1 MPTINGI
8 ISKHVPGNEQGELQ
22 GALASIGGVTSIVAP
37 VLLTSVFSYF
47 TGAATPIYFP
57 GSAFLAAGVM
67 LALAALLIMRLD
79 REEVPQAA
87 E

>member
-1 MPTINGI
+1 
-8 ISKHVPGNEQGELQ
+8 VPGNEQGELQ

-37 VLLTSVFSYF
+37 VLLTTVFAYF
-47 TGAATPIYFP
+47 TGANAPVYFP

-67 LALAALLIMRLD
+67 LALAALVIVRLD

>member
-1 MPTINGI
+1 M
-8 ISKHVPGNEQGELQ
+8 Q
-22 GALASIGGVTSIVAP
+22 GALASIGGITSIVAP
-37 VLLTSVFSYF
+37 VLLTTVFSYF
-47 TGAATPIYFP
+47 TGPATPVYFP